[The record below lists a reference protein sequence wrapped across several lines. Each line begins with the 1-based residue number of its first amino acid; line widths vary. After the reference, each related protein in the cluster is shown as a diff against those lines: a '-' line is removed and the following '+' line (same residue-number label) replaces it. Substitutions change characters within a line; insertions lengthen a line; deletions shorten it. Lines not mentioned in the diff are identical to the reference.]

1 MTSAFDL
8 FADDD
13 DFRGNFV
20 NVNDFEE
27 EDDDV
32 MDNWEDVLDEE
43 EEEEKRKREKE
54 AEEERKRKEREEK
67 LAKRAAEKAKQEQ
80 IQALMNAKPLS
91 KEEQE
96 RAQLRASEAAANDLF
111 GFEDD
116 RPGESKVASLVTSTA
131 VLSLNNPDSIDTYVP
146 VDPEDFAE
154 LSRRIIKK
162 LKNYQTDEGYTS
174 FIRDLIPE
182 LCSEMNSDEIKKVSN
197 PLMNLTHE
205 KSRQEK
211 EAKKKAQQA
220 SKKSSLNVQ
229 KKQNDT
235 RSDFLMNEYKS
246 MAGNYDDYDDFDD
259 FM

>member
-1 MTSAFDL
+1 MTSAF
-8 FADDD
+8 DDD

-96 RAQLRASEAAANDLF
+96 RAQLRAAQAAASDLF

-116 RPGESKVASLVTSTA
+116 RPADTKVTSLVTSTA
-131 VLSLNNPDSIDTYVP
+131 GLSLNNPDSIDTYVP

-154 LSRRIIKK
+154 LSRRVVKK
-162 LKNYQTDEGYTS
+162 LKNYQSDDGYIS

-182 LCSEMNSDEIKKVSN
+182 LCSEMTSDEIKKVSN
-197 PLMNLTHE
+197 PLVTLTHE

-220 SKKSSLNVQ
+220 SSKKSSLNVQ
-229 KKQNDT
+229 KKQTDN
-235 RSDFLMNEYKS
+235 RSDFLLNEYKS
-246 MAGNYDDYDDFDD
+246 MDNYDDYDDFDD

>member
-1 MTSAFDL
+1 MTSAF
-8 FADDD
+8 DDD

-43 EEEEKRKREKE
+43 EEAEKKKQEKE
-54 AEEERKRKEREEK
+54 AEEERKRLEREEK
-67 LAKRAAEKAKQEQ
+67 LAKRVAEKEKQEQ
-80 IQALMNAKPLS
+80 IQRLMNAKPLS

-96 RAQLRASEAAANDLF
+96 KAQLKAAEAAANDLF
-111 GFEDD
+111 GFDDD
-116 RPGESKVASLVTSTA
+116 RPADTSITVASLVTSTA
-131 VLSLNNPDSIDTYVP
+131 GLSLNNPDSVDTYVP

-154 LSRRIIKK
+154 LSRRIVKK
-162 LKNYQTDEGYTS
+162 LKNYQSDDGYIS

-182 LCSEMNSDEIKKVSN
+182 LCSEMTSDDIKKIST
-197 PLMNLTHE
+197 PLVTLTYE

-220 SKKSSLNVQ
+220 SSKKTSLNVA
-229 KKQNDT
+229 KKQTDT
-235 RSDFLMNEYKS
+235 RSDFLLNEYKS
-246 MAGNYDDYDDFDD
+246 MDNYDDYDDLDD

>member
-1 MTSAFDL
+1 MSAFD
-8 FADDD
+8 DDD
-13 DFRGNFV
+13 YRGNFV

-43 EEEEKRKREKE
+43 EEEERKKKEKE

-67 LAKRAAEKAKQEQ
+67 LAKRAAEKARQEQ

-96 RAQLRASEAAANDLF
+96 RAQLKAAEAAANDLF
-111 GFEDD
+111 GFDD
-116 RPGESKVASLVTSTA
+116 DKTDAKVASLVTSTA
-131 VLSLNNPDSIDTYVP
+131 GLSLNNPDSVDTYVP

-154 LSRRIIKK
+154 LSRRIVKK
-162 LKNYQTDEGYTS
+162 LKNYQTDEGYIS

-182 LCSEMNSDEIKKVSN
+182 LCSEMTSDDIKKVSN
-197 PLMNLTHE
+197 PLVNLTHE

-220 SKKSSLNVQ
+220 SSKKSSLNTQ
-229 KKQNDT
+229 KKQTDN
-235 RSDFLMNEYKS
+235 RSDFLLNEYKH
-246 MAGNYDDYDDFDD
+246 MDNYDDYDDFDD

>member
-1 MTSAFDL
+1 MTSAF
-8 FADDD
+8 DDD

-43 EEEEKRKREKE
+43 EEEEKRKKEKE

-67 LAKRAAEKAKQEQ
+67 LAKREAEKAKQEK
-80 IQALMNAKPLS
+80 IQAMMNAKPLS

-96 RAQLRASEAAANDLF
+96 RAQLRAAEAAANDLF

-116 RPGESKVASLVTSTA
+116 QSSDTKVTSLVTSTA
-131 VLSLNNPDSIDTYVP
+131 GLSLNNPDSVDTYVP

-154 LSRRIIKK
+154 LSRRIVKK
-162 LKNYQTDEGYTS
+162 LKNYQSDDGYIS
-174 FIRDLIPE
+174 FVRDLIPE
-182 LCSEMNSDEIKKVSN
+182 LCSEMTSEDIKKVSN
-197 PLMNLTHE
+197 PLVNLTHE

-220 SKKSSLNVQ
+220 SSKKTSLNVQ
-229 KKQNDT
+229 KKQTDN
-235 RSDFLMNEYKS
+235 RSDFLLNEYKS
-246 MAGNYDDYDDFDD
+246 MDNYDDYDDFDD